1 MFREKEFRQAQTSQ
15 RWQKKNVQMK
25 LMKSQKLFPYRYSA
39 RLLHHTTRLA
49 NPKSFEATP

>member
-15 RWQKKNVQMK
+15 RWQEKNVQMK

-49 NPKSFEATP
+49 NRKSFKATP